1 MKKLLFL
8 SLVLIIS
15 CSKKEV
21 EQEMASGYDYSQKLP
36 YDTTA
41 IDSFAPGANPG
52 NVVMK
57 RVVVDSAYLA
67 KAEEQK
73 IIAKKKK
80 EEADKK
86 LAEEKLK
93 QEEKKKAEKKK
104 KQETPK
110 KEIPQPAGI
119 PATEPVQ
126 L

>member
-1 MKKLLFL
+1 
-8 SLVLIIS
+8 
-15 CSKKEV
+15 
-21 EQEMASGYDYSQKLP
+21 MASGYDYSQKLP

-93 QEEKKKAEKKK
+93 QEEKKKAEEKK

>member
-8 SLVLIIS
+8 SLILIIS

-93 QEEKKKAEKKK
+93 QEEKKKAEEKK

>member
-8 SLVLIIS
+8 SLILIIS

-73 IIAKKKK
+73 SLPKRKR
-80 EEADKK
+80 KK
-86 LAEEKLK
+86 LIKNLQRK
-93 QEEKKKAEKKK
+93 S
-104 KQETPK
+104 
-110 KEIPQPAGI
+110 
-119 PATEPVQ
+119 
-126 L
+126 

>member
-8 SLVLIIS
+8 SLILIIS

-93 QEEKKKAEKKK
+93 QQEKKKAKEKK